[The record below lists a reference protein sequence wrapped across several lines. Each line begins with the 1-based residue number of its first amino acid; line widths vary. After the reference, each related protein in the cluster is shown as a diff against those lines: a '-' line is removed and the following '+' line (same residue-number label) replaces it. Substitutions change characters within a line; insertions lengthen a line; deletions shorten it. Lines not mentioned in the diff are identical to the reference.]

1 MMTTASFLFPCLLFF
16 VYSQKT
22 VAWQSP
28 PSSFATDVSS
38 TKHGSDRRQFLFQ
51 IATTTTVTMA
61 TLTVSPQM
69 SEAASALTP
78 DAARDQWKRA
88 LTTLEDLS
96 QNWSTVATGGDAI
109 RTQLGTQGTTS
120 PLFQIDKV
128 LKVLRDDAD
137 DFIEFQETADEFQ
150 LALARADSMAYSANF
165 AGGSGK
171 PTPPAVYIEKSKTEV
186 AELIRIAKKLNAML

>member
-1 MMTTASFLFPCLLFF
+1 MTTPSFLLSLILFF
-16 VYSQKT
+16 SYNRKPAM
-22 VAWQSP
+22 AWQAAV
-28 PSSFATDVSS
+28 PSSSVAVSS
-38 TKHGSDRRQFLFQ
+38 IRHGGDRRHFLFQ
-51 IATTTTVTMA
+51 IATATATTVTI
-61 TLTVSPQM
+61 LTVSPQA
-69 SEAASALTP
+69 SQAASALTP

-88 LTTLEDLS
+88 LTTLDELS
-96 QNWSTVATGGDAI
+96 QNWSTVASSGDAI
-109 RTQLGTQGTTS
+109 RIQLGTQGTTS